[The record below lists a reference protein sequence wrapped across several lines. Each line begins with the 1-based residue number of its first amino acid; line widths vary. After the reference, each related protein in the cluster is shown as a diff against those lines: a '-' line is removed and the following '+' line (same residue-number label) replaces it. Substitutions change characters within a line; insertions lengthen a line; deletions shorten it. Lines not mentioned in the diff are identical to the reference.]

1 MRRILYVMF
10 ELGTAGVFLIPVFW
24 LLNHFVF
31 KNGRRTA
38 AYLVLALYISA
49 VWVLVGMPNAGYL
62 RLELNLQLIPLVPM
76 LTDLKNT
83 ILNLALFVPLGIL
96 LPILWKPFRDP
107 KKTLGFGFGV
117 SLLIELAQIFTF
129 RATDI
134 NDLIA
139 NTLGTLLG
147 WVIGSFTVKKT
158 NRRPIGKT
166 KDMMPVLVSTIAVMF
181 FLYPL
186 LAEKAFLLLF

>member
-24 LLNHFVF
+24 LLNHFAF
-31 KNGRRTA
+31 KNSRRTA

-49 VWVLVGMPNAGYL
+49 VWVLVGMPNAAYL
-62 RLELNLQLIPLVPM
+62 RFERTLQLIPLVPM

-83 ILNLALFVPLGIL
+83 FLNIALFVPLGIL

-107 KKTLGFGFGV
+107 KKALGFGFGA
-117 SLLIELAQIFTF
+117 SLLIELAQIFTL
-129 RATDI
+129 RTTDI

-147 WVIGSFTVKKT
+147 WVIGSFSVKKA
-158 NRRPIGKT
+158 NLSPIGKT
-166 KDMMPVLVSTIAVMF
+166 KDMIPVLVSTIAVMF